1 MHRQDEALALP
12 TYNAPGH
19 MKSLAHFKLGE
30 QVGSDR
36 LTDIYRATDT
46 ALGRTVTVR
55 ILRPDIAADTAR
67 RDAIIAAARWTLPLS
82 HPNIATLFEV
92 GEANGEHFFVFE
104 HTPGETLRAA
114 IAGNPLNLRRAL
126 DLGMQLADALAEA
139 HSQQF
144 VHGSLG
150 PDSIVVTQ
158 KGRVKILGFGLPLV
172 PVDRPI
178 PSDAS
183 LSADEVECLA
193 PERVLGA
200 GGDARADIF
209 SFGCVLFE
217 MLTGRQPFSAAT
229 ASDTM
234 IAILGRTPPP
244 PSQANARVPEAL
256 DRLLQ
261 RCLVKSVEGR
271 ADSAATIASEL
282 REVAAGLE
290 AGERS
295 DMPLPVPVRARR
307 RRRTWLIVAL
317 IVLCLAGLAAVAA
330 WQLLR

>member
-1 MHRQDEALALP
+1 
-12 TYNAPGH
+12 
-19 MKSLAHFKLGE
+19 MKSVAHFKLGDR
-30 QVGSDR
+30 VGSDR
-36 LTDIYRATDT
+36 LTDVYRATDT

-55 ILRPDIAADTAR
+55 ILRPEIAADTPR
-67 RDAIIAAARWTLPLS
+67 RDAIITAARWTLPLS
-82 HPNIATLFEV
+82 HPSIATLFEV
-92 GEANGEHFFVFE
+92 GEANGDHFFVFE

-158 KGRVKILGFGLPLV
+158 KGRVKILGFGLPSV
-172 PVDRPI
+172 PPDRPI
-178 PSDAS
+178 QPDAS

-209 SFGCVLFE
+209 SLGCVLFE

-234 IAILGRTPPP
+234 VAILGRTPPP
-244 PSQANARVPEAL
+244 PSQANARVPETL
-256 DRLLQ
+256 DRLVQ

-271 ADSAATIASEL
+271 ADSAAAIASEL

-290 AGERS
+290 ADERN
-295 DMPLPVPVRARR
+295 DMPVPSPVRAPRR
-307 RRRTWLIVAL
+307 RRWLIVLL
-317 IVLCLAGLAAVAA
+317 IFLCLAGLAAVAA
-330 WQLLR
+330 LQLLR